1 MRRIRERDSELPITE
16 SVQANARGSL
26 TEKVVQ
32 VSPGKVAL
40 LVGES
45 EGWCQGTRGGWVPS
59 VGPLPAFSLDIHLTP
74 GSSNFSAKSV
84 LPVGIR
90 KIGLKA
96 KLKVPNRRRAWLRGQ
111 S

>member
-40 LVGES
+40 QVGES
-45 EGWCQGTRGGWVPS
+45 EGWCQHTRGGWVPS
-59 VGPLPAFSLDIHLTP
+59 VGPLPAFSLDIHLP
-74 GSSNFSAKSV
+74 ASLGQFQFQRQISPACGHKENR
-84 LPVGIR
+84 PEG
-90 KIGLKA
+90 KA
-96 KLKVPNRRRAWLRGQ
+96 KGTQ
-111 S
+111 